1 MARHRMRSSWKS
13 IFSLCDLDM
22 QWTGT
27 IWTIIK
33 EGHIRIIHAKFGKNP
48 ASSLGGDVLE
58 AIGDDAQ
65 RIFNSHNSSPWASGS
80 ASNSK

>member
-1 MARHRMRSSWKS
+1 
-13 IFSLCDLDM
+13 M

-33 EGHIRIIHAKFGKNP
+33 EGHIRIIRAMFGKNS

-58 AIGDDAQ
+58 AIGDDARQ
-65 RIFNSHNSSPWASGS
+65 TFNNHNSSPWASGS
-80 ASNSK
+80 ASQVS